1 MKGPDRAPSSFKLL
15 AGTGL
20 GNAGPGHAEAVADLV
35 ARGVPVVLAT
45 RTLAGPVLGVY
56 GHGGGADILAAG
68 AVAAGELTPFQARI
82 LAAAWLGK
90 TRLIDNM
97 AV

>member
-1 MKGPDRAPSSFKLL
+1 ML

-56 GHGGGADILAAG
+56 GSGGGADILAAG
-68 AVAAGELTPFQARI
+68 AVAAGELPPFQARI
-82 LAAAWLGK
+82 LAAALLAHRPDPHEFAARF
-90 TRLIDNM
+90 TRLR
-97 AV
+97 